1 VLGGQPGM
9 DGIGQQLSE
18 MFKGFPGASGG
29 GAKKRKVRAPEA
41 FTALLQEESAKLVDQ
56 EKVVRDALALTEQHG
71 IVFID
76 EIDKVAVRE
85 GARAGGPDVSREGV
99 QRDLLP
105 LVEGTTVQ
113 TRHGPVKTNHV
124 LFIAA
129 GAFHVA
135 KVSDLLPE
143 LQGRF
148 PIRVELEALTR
159 DEFARIL
166 REPRNALLKQYS
178 ALLAAESVNLSFT
191 DDAIDAIA
199 DIAAEANRR
208 SEDIGARRLHTVLEA
223 LLEDLSYAA
232 PDLAADRREV
242 VIDGAAVHAK
252 LDPILKNEDLSRYI
266 L

>member
-1 VLGGQPGM
+1 
-9 DGIGQQLSE
+9 
-18 MFKGFPGASGG
+18 MFKGIPGM
-29 GAKKRKVRAPEA
+29 GAHARKKKVRVPEA
-41 FTALLQEESAKLVDQ
+41 FTQLLQDEAARLVDQ
-56 EKVVRDALALTEQHG
+56 EKVVREALARTEQHG

-113 TRHGPVKTNHV
+113 TRHGPVKTDHV

-135 KVSDLLPE
+135 KPSDLLPE

-166 REPRNALLKQYS
+166 REPKNALLKQYA
-178 ALLAAESVNLSFT
+178 ALLAPEGIELSFA
-191 DDAIDAIA
+191 DDAIEAIA

-208 SEDIGARRLHTVLEA
+208 AEDIGARRLHTVLEA
-223 LLEDLSYAA
+223 LLEELSFSA
-232 PDLAADRREV
+232 PDLPADGRTVRV
-242 VIDGAAVHAK
+242 DGGFVHAK
-252 LDPILKNEDLSRYI
+252 LDPILRDEDLSRYI